1 MEFRYYFSEILW
13 RWQLDLQLVVL
24 KTEEKMMENV
34 RGSDQF

>member
-1 MEFRYYFSEILW
+1 MEFRYYFSEVLW